1 MDLSCLCCS
10 HVKIF
15 IGDGPNSKRRKGR
28 PAPVLRDQRIST
40 GSIDSLQVAQAATKP
55 ALPAAGKRDVNP
67 IGSPPTDNQRRLFM
81 EPSGTAKKKYQ
92 ELESQGG
99 LFFVR
104 SWLQTTR
111 GGRRA
116 DMLLFCGGELS
127 DGGNE
132 AGCRSGLSTVT
143 AVSQS

>member
-15 IGDGPNSKRRKGR
+15 IGDGPTRSAEKAALRRFCETSVYR
-28 PAPVLRDQRIST
+28 PAR
-40 GSIDSLQVAQAATKP
+40 SIRCMWRKPLQNLHFQLLVR
-55 ALPAAGKRDVNP
+55 RDVNP
-67 IGSPPTDNQRRLFM
+67 IGSPPTSRRLFM

-111 GGRRA
+111 GGR
-116 DMLLFCGGELS
+116 
-127 DGGNE
+127 
-132 AGCRSGLSTVT
+132 
-143 AVSQS
+143 

>member
-92 ELESQGG
+92 ELEIRVAS
-99 LFFVR
+99 F
-104 SWLQTTR
+104 S
-111 GGRRA
+111 
-116 DMLLFCGGELS
+116 
-127 DGGNE
+127 
-132 AGCRSGLSTVT
+132 
-143 AVSQS
+143 